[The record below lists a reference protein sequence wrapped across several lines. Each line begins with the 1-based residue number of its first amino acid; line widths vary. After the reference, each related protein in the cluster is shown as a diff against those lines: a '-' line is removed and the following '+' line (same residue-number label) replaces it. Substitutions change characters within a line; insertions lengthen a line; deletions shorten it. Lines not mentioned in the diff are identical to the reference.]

1 MRRTLANLWTHNL
14 ILKAHPTNLCKLQ
27 NWSWFTL
34 GGFVLLPSKMPL
46 TSTAQD
52 CSQMQVPKLSLLG
65 QCCSSF
71 CCGLWGDDALI
82 MPSVR
87 SLSIAERCAHIWK
100 DQVVLYRHQRFR
112 SLVLTDCLARC
123 FQIAFLM
130 ITSVFM
136 DLPSQGWV

>member
-1 MRRTLANLWTHNL
+1 
-14 ILKAHPTNLCKLQ
+14 
-27 NWSWFTL
+27 
-34 GGFVLLPSKMPL
+34 
-46 TSTAQD
+46 
-52 CSQMQVPKLSLLG
+52 MQVPKLSWLSPG
-65 QCCSSF
+65 CFSYS
-71 CCGLWGDDALI
+71 CGLWGDDALI

-87 SLSIAERCAHIWK
+87 SLSIAERCIHICE
-100 DQVVLYRHQRFR
+100 DQFVLNRHQRFR